1 MTKSTMAHAGFPRS
15 LWTEDMRHA
24 VYVKNRVYNKST
36 QGIPYEMM
44 FGVKPDI
51 HHIRKFGALAYAHIP
66 VSPGRKKNDVN
77 VKNGFVLGYAEDVI
91 GCKVY
96 FPGEHTV
103 KFVSDLLVTENIVYR
118 DRHDVEVAKDDLSS
132 LHFDKDDEEQHTF

>member
-1 MTKSTMAHAGFPRS
+1 
-15 LWTEDMRHA
+15 MRNA
-24 VYVKNRVYNKST
+24 VNIKNRVYNKST
-36 QGIPYEMM
+36 QGIPYKMM

-51 HHIRKFGALAYAHIP
+51 HHIRKFGALTYAHIP

-77 VKNGFVLGYAEDVI
+77 VKIGCVLGSAEDVE

-103 KFVSDLLVTENIVYR
+103 KFVSDLRVTENTVYIDMMWSGR
-118 DRHDVEVAKDDLSS
+118 G
-132 LHFDKDDEEQHTF
+132 